1 MNFQSKFIRM
11 SLLSLAFVLMSFSV
25 SYAQDSEY
33 SFKVYNKTNST
44 IKKLFV
50 AEPGKKYK
58 YFDIGSGIAPGK
70 SMTLVWSKS
79 TDNEACVQWVKAV
92 YADKSESQPVKF
104 DFCEE
109 NVEMEFTE

>member
-50 AEPGKKYK
+50 AEPGNKYK

-92 YADKSESQPVKF
+92 YADKTESQPVKF

-109 NVEMEFTE
+109 NLEMEFTD